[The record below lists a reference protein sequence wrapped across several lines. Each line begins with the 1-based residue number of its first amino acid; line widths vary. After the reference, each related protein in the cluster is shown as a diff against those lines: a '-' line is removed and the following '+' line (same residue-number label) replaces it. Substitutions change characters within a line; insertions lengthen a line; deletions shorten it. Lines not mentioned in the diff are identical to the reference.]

1 MRRSLAGAPV
11 LARRYATAPA
21 VPAAAT
27 RRLAGAIAFALA
39 LAACGGGGGGTR
51 PPGSTPPPGDGG
63 GGAAASPCQAA
74 LGREIAAP
82 AAQPTA
88 LASSKSGSLGD
99 TGWSRLDAA
108 WIHAVNRA
116 RIAARQPEVSAPR
129 DRDAGDI
136 AVFDDA
142 AEVLLPANQFDL
154 GGRGLRFVPNA
165 RGGYDRTADSPRF
178 RTALGSRLTLADDDA
193 EAVSVRFPFPFYGR
207 THDGLFV
214 NSDGNLTFER
224 ADTETT
230 PRNVTRFLQ
239 GPPRIAVFFADLDPG
254 AGGAVFVNA
263 ASEALTVT
271 WCLVPGFESSRIVT
285 AQASLLPDGSIE
297 LVYDAATTLLDA
309 IVGLSPGRTT
319 AFTPVD
325 LSGAGLLGSDAGAI
339 GERFSQSVELD
350 VQGVA
355 QRFYRSHP
363 DAYDQLVIF
372 TDQRAI
378 RDAFAFELTV
388 ANRIRGLGIDLFDAS
403 REFGSPGALQS
414 VVVMDSLGKYPD
426 DPLQRVRGENTT
438 VSLLGQEAGHRWL
451 AFLRFVDHDRRISDA
466 LLGRDQAHWSF
477 FFDSDASVMEGN
489 DIEDLGGGRFRTVQ
503 TVSRYSRLDLY
514 AMGLVDESQV
524 PPFFYVESPVNV
536 DPPVSGPEAA
546 PRTGVTFNGTRRDV
560 LIQDVIDAMG
570 RRDPPASQAPK
581 VHRQAFVYVLG
592 AGRSAD
598 AAQIDK
604 LERIRRAWEAFYA
617 QAVEGFGRVETRL
630 RPPG

>member
-1 MRRSLAGAPV
+1 MPAPPR
-11 LARRYATAPA
+11 LP
-21 VPAAAT
+21 
-27 RRLAGAIAFALA
+27 RLAIVSCVALA
-39 LAACGGGGGGTR
+39 FAACGGGGGGAR
-51 PPGSTPPPGDGG
+51 PPASTPPPGDGG
-63 GGAAASPCQAA
+63 SGAISSPCQAA
-74 LGREIAAP
+74 LGRETAAP
-82 AAQPTA
+82 GAASGAVP
-88 LASSKSGSLGD
+88 SPKSGSLGD

-108 WIHAVNRA
+108 WIHAVNQA
-116 RIAARQPEVSAPR
+116 RLAVRQQDVAVPR
-129 DRDAGDI
+129 DRDAGEI
-136 AVFDDA
+136 AVLDDA
-142 AEVLLPANQFDL
+142 ADVLLPANPFDL
-154 GGRGLRFVPNA
+154 GSRGLRFVPNA
-165 RGGYDRTADSPRF
+165 QGGYDRAADMPRP
-178 RTALGSRLTLADDDA
+178 RNVLGSRLTLSDDDA
-193 EAVSVRFPFPFYGR
+193 AAVSLPSSFPFYGSTYR
-207 THDGLFV
+207 SLFV
-214 NSDGNLTFER
+214 NSDGNLTFGS
-224 ADTETT
+224 ADTAAT

-239 GPPRIAVFFADLDPG
+239 GPPRIALFFADLDPG
-254 AGGAVFVNA
+254 AGGAVFVQA
-263 ASEALTVT
+263 ASEAVTVT

-297 LVYDAATTLLDA
+297 LVYDAATTLSDA
-309 IVGLSPGRTT
+309 IVGLSPGGTT
-319 AFTPVD
+319 TFTPAD
-325 LSGAGLLGSDAGAI
+325 LSAAGVLGGGAGAV

-350 VQGVA
+350 VQGAA

-388 ANRIRGLGIDLFDAS
+388 ANRIRGLGIGLFDAS

-414 VVVMDSLGKYPD
+414 VVVMDSLAKYPD

-451 AFLRFVDHDRRISDA
+451 AFLRFLDHDRRVSDA

-477 FFDSDASVMEGN
+477 FLDSDASVMEGN

-570 RRDPPASQAPK
+570 RRDPPASQAPR
-581 VHRQAFVYVLG
+581 VHRQAFIYVLG

-598 AAQIDK
+598 AAPIEK
-604 LERIRRAWEAFYA
+604 LDRIRRAWEAFYA

-630 RPPG
+630 RPGG

>member
-1 MRRSLAGAPV
+1 MV
-11 LARRYATAPA
+11 
-21 VPAAAT
+21 
-27 RRLAGAIAFALA
+27 FALA
-39 LAACGGGGGGTR
+39 LAACGGGGGGAR

-63 GGAAASPCQAA
+63 SGTVASACQAA

-82 AAQPTA
+82 AAQPTGFP
-88 LASSKSGSLGD
+88 SPKSGSLND

-108 WIHAVNRA
+108 WTHAVNRA
-116 RIAARQPEVSAPR
+116 RLAARPQAVSAPR
-129 DRDAGDI
+129 DRDLGEI

-142 AEVLLPANQFDL
+142 AELLLPANQFDL
-154 GGRGLRFVPNA
+154 GGRGLRFVPNGQ
-165 RGGYDRTADSPRF
+165 GGYDRTTDEPRF
-178 RTALGSRLTLADDDA
+178 RTAFGSRLSLADDDA
-193 EAVSVRFPFPFYGR
+193 EAVALPFAFPFYGR

-214 NSDGNLTFER
+214 NSDGNLTFDR

-239 GPPRIAVFFADLDPG
+239 GPPRIALFFADLDPG

-263 ASEALTVT
+263 ASGAVTVT

-285 AQASLLPDGSIE
+285 AQAALLPDGSIE
-297 LVYDAATTLLDA
+297 LVYDTATTLLEA
-309 IVGLSPGRTT
+309 VVGLSPGRTT

-325 LSGAGLLGSDAGAI
+325 LSAAGAI
-339 GERFSQSVELD
+339 GSGAGALGERFSQSVELD
-350 VQGVA
+350 VQGVG
-355 QRFYRSHP
+355 QRFYRSHA

-388 ANRIRGLGIDLFDAS
+388 ANRIRGLGIDVFDDS
-403 REFGSPGALQS
+403 RAFGSPGALQS
-414 VVVMDSLGKYPD
+414 VVVMDSLAKYPE
-426 DPLQRVRGENTT
+426 DPLQRVRGEDTT
-438 VSLLGQEAGHRWL
+438 VSVLGHEAGHRWL
-451 AFLRFVDHDRRISDA
+451 AFLRFLDHNRQVSGA

-524 PPFFYVESPVNV
+524 PPFFYVEAPVDV

-546 PRTGVTFNGTRRDV
+546 PRTGVTFSGTRRNV
-560 LIQDVIDAMG
+560 LIQDVVDAMG

-581 VHRQAFVYVLG
+581 VHRQAFIYVLG

-598 AAQIDK
+598 AAQVEK

-630 RPPG
+630 RPGG